1 MQEYG
6 YNVNN
11 IISNARRG
19 GVDFVESFAMD
30 LDTYLYERDSM
41 SDDAKKLMDK
51 LLNFLDEVLV
61 ETVDCEC
68 ESEWRNRGSFY
79 I

>member
-11 IISNARRG
+11 IIFNARRG

-30 LDTYLYERDSM
+30 LDNFLHERESM
-41 SDDAKKLMDK
+41 SDDTKQLMDK
-51 LLNFLDEVLV
+51 VLNFLDEVLV
-61 ETVDCEC
+61 ESAEEC
-68 ESEWRNRGSFY
+68 SCGAEW
-79 I
+79 